1 MPSKSKRNRRSQAQ
15 RAYLQRA
22 AAKNMSEAISP
33 LVPGA
38 ETPATGPRAQ
48 MEKPSPSY
56 ASTSKGVSNAA
67 FLDTSF
73 AKDIKWIG
81 LVTGIIIVLLV
92 VSYYV
97 FR

>member
-15 RAYLQRA
+15 HAYLQRA
-22 AAKNMSEAISP
+22 AAKNKSEVISP
-33 LVPGA
+33 IVPGS
-38 ETPATGPRAQ
+38 ETPAAGPRAQ

-56 ASTSKGVSNAA
+56 GTTSKGASNAA

-97 FR
+97 FK

>member
-1 MPSKSKRNRRSQAQ
+1 MPSKSKRNRRAQAQ
-15 RAYLQRA
+15 RDYFQRA
-22 AAKNMSEAISP
+22 AAKNRSEVINPVAP
-33 LVPGA
+33 AV

-48 MEKPSPSY
+48 MDKPSPSY
-56 ASTSKGVSNAA
+56 GPNSKGSTNAT

-73 AKDIKWIG
+73 AKDINWIG
-81 LVTGIIIVLLV
+81 LVTGIIIILLV